1 MRSKNKKIIFSLIII
16 ILLLIALIILM
27 LTGVIG
33 KKEKSTNETSKQKSS
48 VETSQI
54 IKYYK
59 SMIGD
64 FEEARHEYSVVDIN
78 DDNIPELLI
87 YTHGIIGNTI
97 IGNLNIYSY
106 DENLGNIDNN
116 YIVFVGT
123 INGQFDK
130 DTILYKM
137 NDGTL
142 LSVSGNMGYEIV
154 SSYTLVND
162 WIVRKSYTTKEVEEY
177 MTGDQEITFKPC
189 TDTSLLDDY
198 K

>member
-27 LTGVIG
+27 FTGVIG
-33 KKEKSTNETSKQKSS
+33 KKENYSSEIIKQKNSI
-48 VETSQI
+48 ETSQI

-64 FEEARHEYSVVDIN
+64 FEDARHEYSVVDIN
-78 DDNIPELLI
+78 NDNIPELLI
-87 YTHGIIGNTI
+87 YTHGIVGNSI
-97 IGNLNIYSY
+97 IANTNVYTY
-106 DENLGNIDNN
+106 DENLGNDFDN
-116 YIVFVGT
+116 YLVFVGT
-123 INGQFDK
+123 INGKLDK
-130 DTILYKM
+130 DTIFYKM
-137 NDGTL
+137 NDGSL

-162 WIVRKSYTTKEVEEY
+162 WIVRKNYTTKEVEEY

-189 TDTSLLDDY
+189 TDMSLLDEY

>member
-27 LTGVIG
+27 FTGVIG
-33 KKEKSTNETSKQKSS
+33 KKENYSSEIIKQKSS
-48 VETSQI
+48 IETSQI

-64 FEEARHEYSVVDIN
+64 FEDARHEYSVVDIN
-78 DDNIPELLI
+78 NDNIPELLI
-87 YTHGIIGNTI
+87 YTHGIVGNSI
-97 IGNLNIYSY
+97 IANTNVYTY
-106 DENLGNIDNN
+106 DENLGNDFDN
-116 YIVFVGT
+116 YLVFVGT
-123 INGQFDK
+123 INGRLDK
-130 DTILYKM
+130 DTIFYKM
-137 NDGTL
+137 NDGSL

-154 SSYTLVND
+154 SSYILEND

-177 MTGDQEITFKPC
+177 MIGDQEITFKPC
-189 TDTSLLDDY
+189 TDTSLLDEY